1 MDYWTD
7 EIGLVA
13 LCTLKNCFDFENVK
27 RDALVLHDFHS
38 TTLCCQ

>member
-27 RDALVLHDFHS
+27 RDALVCAVNNDLGMF
-38 TTLCCQ
+38 